1 MKHLCYLKYYLIL
14 LLDLIV
20 ELVGRA
26 SRAECSSMKY
36 EVAEKI
42 AILGLQTLTTREF
55 ATPSE

>member
-1 MKHLCYLKYYLIL
+1 
-14 LLDLIV
+14 
-20 ELVGRA
+20 
-26 SRAECSSMKY
+26 MKY